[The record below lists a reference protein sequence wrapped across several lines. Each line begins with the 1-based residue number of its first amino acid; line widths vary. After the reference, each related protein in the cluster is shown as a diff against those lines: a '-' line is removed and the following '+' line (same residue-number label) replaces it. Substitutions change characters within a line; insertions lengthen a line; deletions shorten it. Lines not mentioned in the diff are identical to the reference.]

1 MKQVA
6 LAAIF
11 WAKALL
17 PTNAQ
22 PVPFDLN
29 DPVTLYAVMMF
40 YDNTCGGLPPDAKI
54 ALFRWQIIM
63 PAISM
68 AIQLSVVQ
76 EFGRPV
82 WAPEVLQQFGP
93 DYGAVVTALE
103 RRRVSRSPAI
113 TDRRP
118 ESRGRASHRQ
128 GEVSA

>member
-76 EFGRPV
+76 ESAGRSG
-82 WAPEVLQQFGP
+82 LQKFCSNLG
-93 DYGAVVTALE
+93 L
-103 RRRVSRSPAI
+103 I
-113 TDRRP
+113 M
-118 ESRGRASHRQ
+118 GRL
-128 GEVSA
+128 